1 MKNSN
6 DQSAGM
12 MLIPPSD
19 RPYEKCLRFGAG
31 SLSDSELLAVLL
43 RSGTQGESALELSRR
58 ILSDE
63 RCGCLGGLYHLT
75 PQELM
80 SFHGIGEVK
89 AVLILCV
96 LELSRRLSKERMSDG
111 VCFRDPGDIARYYM
125 EDYRHRETESVLLL
139 MLDTKGKLLA
149 EEEISRGTVD
159 SSLVSPREI
168 FISALRRRAVSVV
181 LLHNHP
187 SGDPTPSREDLLLTG
202 RVKEAGAMLGID
214 LIDHIIIGDGE
225 AVSLKAQQLL

>member
-1 MKNSN
+1 MN
-6 DQSAGM
+6 AGM
-12 MLIPPSD
+12 MSIPPAD

-31 SLSDSELLAVLL
+31 SLTDSELLAVLL
-43 RSGTQGESALELSRR
+43 RSGTQQESALELARR
-58 ILSDE
+58 ILGDE
-63 RCGCLGGLYHLT
+63 RCGCLSGLYHLSA
-75 PQELM
+75 QELM

-89 AVLILCV
+89 TVLILCV
-96 LELSRRLSKERMSDG
+96 LELSRRLSRERMSEG
-111 VCFRDPGDIARYYM
+111 ICFRSPDDIAGYYM

-149 EEEISRGTVD
+149 EEEISRGTVNA
-159 SSLVSPREI
+159 SLVSPREI

-187 SGDPTPSREDLLLTG
+187 SGDPTPSHDDLLLTG

-225 AVSLKAQQLL
+225 AVSLRAEQLI